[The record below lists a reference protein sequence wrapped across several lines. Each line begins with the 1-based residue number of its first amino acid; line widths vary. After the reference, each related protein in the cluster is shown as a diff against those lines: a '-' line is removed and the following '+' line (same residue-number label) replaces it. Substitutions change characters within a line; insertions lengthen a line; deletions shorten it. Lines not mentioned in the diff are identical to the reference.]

1 MAEATLA
8 NTRIT
13 IRCGECR
20 KESMKLLRELISKET
35 AICNRCGALI
45 KLKEWRPLI
54 AEALERIALSMRPGP
69 RNRWLNGAVNSWR

>member
-54 AEALERIALSMRPGP
+54 AEALERIKKSKSTPP
-69 RNRWLNGAVNSWR
+69 

>member
-13 IRCGECR
+13 IQCAECR
-20 KESMKLLRELISKET
+20 KESVKLLRELISKET

-54 AEALERIALSMRPGP
+54 AEALERIKKSKLTPP
-69 RNRWLNGAVNSWR
+69 